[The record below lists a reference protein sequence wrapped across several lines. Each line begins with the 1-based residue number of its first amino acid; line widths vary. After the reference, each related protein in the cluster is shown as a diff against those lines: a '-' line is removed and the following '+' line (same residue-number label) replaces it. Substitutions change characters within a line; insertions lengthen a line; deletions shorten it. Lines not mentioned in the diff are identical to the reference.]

1 MIWVQPW
8 FLKTMLKLFLV
19 VIVMSGSSALH
30 YPSLGQSL
38 PTLEDLEVQAEK
50 GCSGTRIELVG
61 FVA

>member
-1 MIWVQPW
+1 
-8 FLKTMLKLFLV
+8 
-19 VIVMSGSSALH
+19 MSGSSALH